1 MSYKRLQLSP
11 QSSTQ
16 VIRPSTPSTGFVQ
29 SWFENTSFE
38 NSSFEDSSKSA
49 ESSSNRAES
58 TAPRSIN
65 WGAIFGIAFSLAV
78 SAGFWGGVVWIV
90 TRIWK

>member
-29 SWFENTSFE
+29 SWFQNSSFE
-38 NSSFEDSSKSA
+38 NSSQSA

-58 TAPRSIN
+58 TAPRGIN
-65 WGAIFGIAFSLAV
+65 WGAILGLALSLAV

-90 TRIWK
+90 ARIWK

>member
-29 SWFENTSFE
+29 SWFENSSFE
-38 NSSFEDSSKSA
+38 NSSKSA
-49 ESSSNRAES
+49 ESSSNHAEM
-58 TAPRSIN
+58 TAPRGIN
-65 WGAIFGIAFSLAV
+65 WGAIFGIAFSVAV
-78 SAGFWGGVVWIV
+78 SAGFWGGVAWIV
-90 TRIWK
+90 ARIWK

>member
-29 SWFENTSFE
+29 SWFEN
-38 NSSFEDSSKSA
+38 SSFEHSSKSA
-49 ESSSNRAES
+49 ESSSNRAEN
-58 TAPRSIN
+58 TAPRGIN
-65 WGAIFGIAFSLAV
+65 WGAIFGIAFSVAV
-78 SAGFWGGVVWIV
+78 SAGFWGGVAWIV
-90 TRIWK
+90 ARIWK